1 MTKEQLIKAL
11 TSVIVEFRNET
22 GFEVTGVDVKYF
34 SNDSGFPMNKSIG
47 TRQIL
52 DIEVHVE

>member
-1 MTKEQLIKAL
+1 MTKEQLKEAL
-11 TSVIVEFRNET
+11 MKVIVEFRNET
-22 GFEVTGVDVKYF
+22 GFDVEEIYVKYQ
-34 SNDSGFPMNKSIG
+34 SDARGNNY

>member
-1 MTKEQLIKAL
+1 MTKEQLKKAL

-22 GFEVTGVDVKYF
+22 GFEVTRVDVRY
-34 SNDSGFPMNKSIG
+34 NTVQLGPLTQ